1 METQSNLSVVT
12 QVVVEI
18 ELILN
23 LYGIQALSNS

>member
-1 METQSNLSVVT
+1 MEAQSNLSVVT